1 LSEREWIIAKQL
13 CDMLKVL
20 KDVTLFFLCSMP
32 NLATVIPAMDFIND
46 KLTAH
51 AHDWTL
57 SPAIKAS
64 LKLRKKTLN
73 HYYLLTDLSEVYH
86 IAMVLHPRHK
96 LTCFKMAGWEQEWIE
111 TAKELVCNAFEQSY

>member
-1 LSEREWIIAKQL
+1 MSAFCRLLTHQL
-13 CDMLKVL
+13 ILLHAQVL
-20 KDVTLFFLCSMP
+20 KDMMLFFSHSTP
-32 NLATVIPAMDFIND
+32 SLATVIPAIDFIND

-73 HYYLLTDLSEVYH
+73 HYYSLTDSLEVYH
-86 IAMVLHPRHK
+86 IAMGTWLPFLFVSPFHALSISFTP
-96 LTCFKMAGWEQEWIE
+96 
-111 TAKELVCNAFEQSY
+111 VS